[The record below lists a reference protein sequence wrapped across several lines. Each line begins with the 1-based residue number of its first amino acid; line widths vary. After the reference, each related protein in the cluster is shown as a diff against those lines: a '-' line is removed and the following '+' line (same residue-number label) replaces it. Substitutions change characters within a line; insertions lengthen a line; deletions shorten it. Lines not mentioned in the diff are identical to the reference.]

1 MNVTNLHNV
10 TQQNHYIGQIA
21 AAREGIKLLTVAAM
35 GEGGVKNHWKS
46 ADVFMHGPYQFGP
59 PNY

>member
-10 TQQNHYIGQIA
+10 TQQNHHIGQIA

-35 GEGGVKNHWKS
+35 GEGGVKNH
-46 ADVFMHGPYQFGP
+46 
-59 PNY
+59 